1 MTFSKAW
8 LSKKIMCGLC
18 NFGCCNSKSF
28 KVEITKE
35 EQEFYQKKF
44 GLDLELEWKQ
54 EGCCKLLKDNDT
66 GCSLGD
72 DRPLF
77 CKLYPVTEHYK
88 NNKLVI
94 SNWSFLSCPKPENY
108 ELDKI
113 VDGKYHYKLKK
124 IHWNKK
130 DKLILDDTIDNVVD
144 EIWIQAKESII
155 EKYGKDYYK
164 SIEESMVPLKPWKE
178 FE

>member
-1 MTFSKAW
+1 M
-8 LSKKIMCGLC
+8 
-18 NFGCCNSKSF
+18 
-28 KVEITKE
+28 
-35 EQEFYQKKF
+35 
-44 GLDLELEWKQ
+44 
-54 EGCCKLLKDNDT
+54 
-66 GCSLGD
+66 GD

-77 CKLYPVTEHYK
+77 CKLYPVAEHYK

-108 ELDKI
+108 ELDKV

-124 IHWNKK
+124 KHWNKK

-164 SIEESMVPLKPWKE
+164 SIEKSMVPLKPWKE